1 MRMWTSSS
9 ILLRETI
16 FKGYIN
22 NIGPLRIGSG
32 REPPFGSLVDLAV
45 IKISLNGMEVPYI
58 PGSSL
63 KGVFRSYASN
73 LIKSYGL
80 DACSGLA
87 KESCIDIKKVHL
99 KETDKENVLR
109 DLIDEYMRKNLSKEA
124 MEYFFNNVC
133 LVCKIFGSSLYKS
146 KVIFSD
152 AYPLDENNNIL
163 PFRLG
168 TRTGITIDRR
178 IGAVAKGALYTV
190 EYVEPMCKFKFEIRT
205 NNLPNYALGLLSTI
219 IKMINEG
226 EIRIGGS
233 TTRGFGKVKIENLEI
248 YSKDIFKEIQES
260 IMHSLEENIDEELNV
275 ANISEIK
282 NGWLYF
288 SKNNAWKLIDL
299 LEGVWNNA
307 ISKLKSSKG

>member
-1 MRMWTSSS
+1 MRIWTSSS

-16 FKGYIN
+16 FKGYIDN
-22 NIGPLRIGSG
+22 TGPLRIGSG

-45 IKISLNGMEVPYI
+45 IKIPLKGIETPYI

-73 LIKSYGL
+73 IIKSYSL

-87 KESCIDIKKVHL
+87 KENCIDIKKIFVEEL
-99 KETDKENVLR
+99 GKEMVLR
-109 DLIDEYMRKNLSKEA
+109 DLIDYYMRNNLSKKA
-124 MEYFFNNVC
+124 MEFFFNNVC

-163 PFRLG
+163 PFKLG
-168 TRTGITIDRR
+168 MRTGISIDRR
-178 IGAVAKGALYTV
+178 IGAVARGALYTV
-190 EYVEPMCKFKFEIRT
+190 EYVEPGCKFKFEIRT

-219 IKMINEG
+219 IKMINNG
-226 EIRIGGS
+226 EIRIGGF
-233 TTRGFGKVKIENLEI
+233 TTRGFGQVKIENLEI
-248 YSKDIFKEIQES
+248 YSKDMFKESKEN
-260 IMHSLEENIDEELNV
+260 IMHSLEENIDGELNV
-275 ANISEIK
+275 ANISEVK
-282 NGWLYF
+282 DGWLYF

-307 ISKLKSSKG
+307 INKLKSSKG